1 MDSNLKEINMPAQI
15 YSYTPIIESGPNGR
29 SLLAKLPEG
38 AIELCVLDGL
48 TYVSVPDG
56 ATLPEQ
62 HPEIVLSAVTVDYGL
77 REKLKKASRA
87 VMLIDQG
94 IVDTIRSKYSI
105 DDEQYF
111 ARIGVGAALGVY
123 TFQPGEQDALL
134 AFGAHVEG
142 VRQWGRLE
150 REKIGL

>member
-1 MDSNLKEINMPAQI
+1 MPIHKYQRVV
-15 YSYTPIIESGPNGR
+15 TPGPNGATLYFR
-29 SLLAKLPEG
+29 NTETND
-38 AIELCVLDGL
+38 AIELAELDGWH
-48 TYVSVPDG
+48 YVFVPDG
-56 ATLPEQ
+56 VTLPEQ
-62 HPEIVLSAVTVDYGL
+62 HADIQWQAVTLTDA
-77 REKLKKASRA
+77 LKEQIKAASRPCQ
-87 VMLIDQG
+87 LIAEAMQQR
-94 IVDTIRSKYSI
+94 IRSVYSV